1 MDHAQAPVSTPLPK
15 PVDVDDYIAR
25 FDPPV
30 QAILSRVRATVRQ
43 AAPHASEVISYGMP
57 ALKMRGILIYFAAFK
72 HHIGFY
78 PPIRGDARLVQ
89 AASAYAGPKGN
100 LKFPLDQPMPYALMA
115 ELTQLRV
122 QQDTEKNRRKSPTA
136 ASPAQQ
142 G

>member
-1 MDHAQAPVSTPLPK
+1 MPTALPK
-15 PVDVDDYIAR
+15 PIDVDDYIAR

-30 QAILSRVRATVRQ
+30 QAILNRVRSTVRH
-43 AAPHASEVISYGMP
+43 AAQQASEVISYGMP

-78 PPIRGDARLVQ
+78 PHIRGDARLAH

-100 LKFPLDQPMPYALMA
+100 LKFPLNQPMPYALVA

-122 QQDTEKNRRKSPTA
+122 QQDMEKSRRQRPTEA
-136 ASPAQQ
+136 DLAQR

>member
-1 MDHAQAPVSTPLPK
+1 MPTALPK
-15 PVDVDDYIAR
+15 PIDVDDYIAR

-30 QAILSRVRATVRQ
+30 QAILNRVRSTVRH
-43 AAPHASEVISYGMP
+43 AAPQASEVISYGMP

-78 PPIRGDARLVQ
+78 PPIRGDARLAH

-100 LKFPLDQPMPYALMA
+100 LKFPLNQPMPYALMA

-122 QQDTEKNRRKSPTA
+122 QQDMEKSRRQRPTEA
-136 ASPAQQ
+136 DLAQR